1 MVNAVLVNDLRK
13 SLFRRKPVAAVALM
27 AVAILIL
34 TFAVAGFLPVGSA
47 WQLRQM
53 PIWYFLDMALP
64 LVAPAFAAGAFAKEH
79 EQSTWQDVILTRLTA
94 REILSGKFFACLIP
108 TLAVLIVL
116 FPPFAMM
123 LILQNVDWAM
133 EPGPWMLI
141 VGLKFLVS
149 ATFYLALVMVCSYH
163 STRTRTA
170 LVVGYVLLGVYVL
183 LNYMLWNY
191 VLLPCFLPDTTA
203 SNALYYN
210 SHDWA
215 YPATA
220 PPGQTGTMTYTNFWS
235 TAAPWQ
241 SSAQTFSLSL
251 VEKLHLLQSALLGAG
266 LLAYLARRLR
276 RRI

>member
-13 SLFRRKPVAAVALM
+13 SLFRRRPVAAVALM
-27 AVAILIL
+27 AAAILIL
-34 TFAVAGFLPVGSA
+34 TFAVAGYMPVGST
-47 WQLRQM
+47 WQLHQM

-123 LILQNVDWAM
+123 LILQNVNWAM

-141 VGLKFLVS
+141 VGLKFLIS

-163 STRTRTA
+163 SARTRTA
-170 LVVGYVLLGVYVL
+170 LVVGYALLGVYII
-183 LNYMLWNY
+183 LNYLCWNY
-191 VLLPCFLPDTTA
+191 ILLPYFLLPGLMDTNGA
-203 SNALYYN
+203 SIVTGAY
-210 SHDWA
+210 HDLSIE
-215 YPATA
+215 TSA
-220 PPGQTGTMTYTNFWS
+220 PFS
-235 TAAPWQ
+235 T
-241 SSAQTFSLSL
+241 SAQAFQLGTLDWM
-251 VEKLHLLQSALLGAG
+251 HLIQSAVLGIG
-266 LLAYLARRLR
+266 LLTYLAVRLR